1 MSDMTERQ
9 EELEETEVAVD
20 EKLNRFI
27 QLLAALNQQTVEIL
41 KTGNVQLLYAMNET
55 IEGMYAIQHEN
66 PAEEYTIIE
75 EECQVIYKNFN
86 AIITMLNSNEKDA
99 LDEVT
104 SEAVRTFLHN
114 IFEAN
119 VCIVRIY
126 GLA

>member
-86 AIITMLNSNEKDA
+86 AIITMINSNENGG
-99 LDEVT
+99 LDKAT
-104 SEAVRTFLHN
+104 SGAVKVFLHN

-119 VCIVRIY
+119 VNIVRAY